1 MMPTAEGRRRFVWFR
16 CGVAVIASAAILG
29 AGAQRGLAVP
39 PRVMDLNPPPG
50 DWVTGDEDLTSVEI
64 TFDMPVMIPEGAVV
78 AHTITGGLVD
88 PPPSLDPEPG
98 STAQVWTISFAP
110 VSSDR
115 ITVFLD
121 YSITNALGE
130 ALDGEAFDSS
140 PSDPLLPTGD
150 GIAGGQAVFQ
160 FTVLQGD
167 IDQSGTVDA
176 NDSLILGLSLCQCGE
191 VQGADCPGGCADC
204 DDANGDEFL
213 CVPGAEFCDED
224 EPGDDNYNAGAD
236 LNDDGTVDC
245 TDLDILL
252 EALIESFTLPETD
265 GNAAIVESVS
275 ETLDPATNNT
285 ALVTFTEAIDPS
297 SVLQGTVH
305 AVGLTSGEVIRPLGP
320 GTPDDQSDMVFA
332 FEFGELGC
340 LEVYAVSVSH
350 VIDPS
355 GSLSTPNDDFVSDGG
370 TDVTPPTIVCPLPA
384 YVNST
389 TATELSAEDFA
400 NSTEI
405 AAFLAGAIADDECT
419 VEVTTSVTIDDPVA
433 LPLGVT
439 MVQFVASDST
449 NTTTCDAP
457 IIVVQSV
464 PLPGDDGED
473 GQDGEDGED
482 GVDGAPGETGPAG
495 PQGPSGSGST
505 GSAGADGEP
514 GEKGEKGDSGDDG
527 SPGDAGADGGDGL
540 DGADGATGEPG
551 PAGAD
556 GAEGSAGTTGLPGEP
571 APAQDVPD
579 TTTAED
585 DESTSTTSSKRPCI
599 FGMVSF
605 AMMIAGLSLMSV
617 GARRSRNRA

>member
-1 MMPTAEGRRRFVWFR
+1 MT
-16 CGVAVIASAAILG
+16 AILG
-29 AGAQRGLAVP
+29 AGVQRGLAVP
-39 PRVMDLNPPPG
+39 PRVVDLDPPPG
-50 DWVTGDEDLTSVEI
+50 DWITGDEDLTSVEI
-64 TFDMPVMIPEGAVV
+64 TFDMPVTIPQGAVI

-88 PPPSLDPEPG
+88 PPPTLDPEPG

-121 YSITNALGE
+121 YSIANALGE
-130 ALDGEAFDSS
+130 ALDGEAFESS

-150 GIAGGQAVFQ
+150 GVAGGQAVFQ

-191 VQGADCPGGCADC
+191 VQGAECPGGCADC
-204 DDANGDEFL
+204 DDGNGDEFL

-252 EALIESFTLPETD
+252 EALIESFALPETD

-370 TDVTPPTIVCPLPA
+370 TDVTPPTIVCPLPVF
-384 YVNST
+384 VNST

-405 AAFLAGAIADDECT
+405 ASFLAGAIADDECT
-419 VEVTTSVTIDDPVA
+419 VEVTTSITIDNPIV

-439 MVQFVASDST
+439 MVQFMASDSI
-449 NTTTCDAP
+449 NTTTCNAP

-464 PLPGDDGED
+464 PLPG
-473 GQDGEDGED
+473 EDGED
-482 GVDGAPGETGPAG
+482 GDDGVDGADGGTGPTG
-495 PQGPSGSGST
+495 PQGPSGSGSA

-514 GEKGEKGDSGDDG
+514 GEKGEEGDTGEEGSAGDTG
-527 SPGDAGADGGDGL
+527 PKGADGGDGS
-540 DGADGATGEPG
+540 DGADGESGEGGVAGATGPEG
-551 PAGAD
+551 PAGP
-556 GAEGSAGTTGLPGEP
+556 TGPPGEP

-579 TTTAED
+579 TTIADD
-585 DESTSTTSSKRPCI
+585 DEATSTTSSERPCI

-605 AMMIAGLSLMSV
+605 AMMIAGLSLMGV
-617 GARRSRNRA
+617 VTRRSRIGA